1 MSAQATFWLESQI
14 GNQRLARQ
22 LQTEPSA
29 WPVLTKIV
37 HGPGRID
44 ECNVTH
50 SQFRDPI
57 VLNHR

>member
-14 GNQRLARQ
+14 GNQRPARQ
-22 LQTEPSA
+22 LQAEPSA
-29 WPVLTKIV
+29 WPVLTNIV

-50 SQFRDPI
+50 SQFRDAI

>member
-22 LQTEPSA
+22 LQTEASA
-29 WPVLTKIV
+29 WRILAKII